1 MEEKKSILSP
11 LQKGRIFLVI
21 FLVGALV
28 FFDRQGDDKK
38 EKKMAETLFQ
48 SISAD
53 YVQIVSQDLAILKAQ
68 LSDWQ
73 VPW

>member
-1 MEEKKSILSP
+1 MVEKKSILSP

-53 YVQIVSQDLAILKAQ
+53 YEQILTQDFAILKMR

-73 VPW
+73 APW